1 MVTKKKLFL
10 GNLDAKRDW
19 GHAKD
24 YVLAMWKMMQKKYPS
39 DYVIATGKQY
49 SVREFVNLTLKYL
62 KIKHRWKG
70 SGFKSK
76 CYDEKGRCI
85 IECDK
90 EYFRPL
96 EVDTLLGNS
105 SKAKKEL
112 NWKPKV
118 NIKSLV
124 KDMIDS
130 ELKKI
135 QNDKIKF

>member
-1 MVTKKKLFL
+1 MSGSTAVKIL
-10 GNLDAKRDW
+10 GSL
-19 GHAKD
+19 
-24 YVLAMWKMMQKKYPS
+24 
-39 DYVIATGKQY
+39 
-49 SVREFVNLTLKYL
+49 
-62 KIKHRWKG
+62 G
-70 SGFKSK
+70 SGINSK

-135 QNDKIKF
+135 QNDKTKF